1 VKRTVGGARR
11 AVSKS
16 DEPVAAHCPNRPIT
30 SHGDDMGVL
39 HVGELLSLPVL
50 RGARVV
56 AGHRGLDREVTNI
69 NVMEVPDIE
78 AYVHPGEVLLTTLY
92 PLRDDLAGVTGLI
105 RRLHDAT
112 LSALVVRLG
121 RYVDHLPAAAL
132 DTADELGFPIVVV
145 DTHIAFNDVIA
156 AVLAIVLADYGP
168 EPGRAETIRE
178 RLTAVALTGGGL
190 AEIARTLAGALNR
203 HVVVV
208 DAGGATLGT
217 GQPATE
223 PRDPARP
230 AADPSWAFPITVAG
244 TERGRLLVDGS
255 TEPTLGQ
262 RRLIRQACF
271 AAGMHIAQ
279 ALASVE
285 LDRRMRVLLLEE
297 AVTGSSLD
305 HGQLLERSR
314 LFGWDFTVPHAVV
327 LARGARELAD
337 ADVARTAAAALPG
350 APAWSRGIE
359 AVAIV
364 PMAGVDR
371 IAELT
376 TRVQRWR
383 TALAAAARC
392 AVHAAI
398 GPVARDAD
406 GLAASHRSARESLA
420 IGEVTARP
428 LVRNDELLLER
439 LLLSVDPARLR
450 ELVRDQIGPLIEADR
465 TGSGTLCETLETYL
479 GIGNAA
485 AAARLLYIH
494 YNTMKHRLVRI
505 VELLGVDLH
514 DPRTRLSL
522 AVALAARALTSGAG
536 SGTRN

>member
-1 VKRTVGGARR
+1 VKSTVAGAGR
-11 AVSKS
+11 AASGS
-16 DEPVAAHCPNRPIT
+16 DPNGNRLLSESANPQL
-30 SHGDDMGVL
+30 GADMGML

-50 RGARVV
+50 RGARVL
-56 AGHRGLDREVTNI
+56 AGHRGLDREVSNV

-92 PLRDDLAGVTGLI
+92 PLRDDLGRVPDLV
-105 RRLHDAT
+105 RRLHGAT

-121 RYVDHLPAAAL
+121 RYVDHIPAAAL
-132 DTADELGFPIVVV
+132 EAADELGFPIIVI
-145 DTHIAFNDVIA
+145 DTDIAFNDVIS

-168 EPGRAETIRE
+168 EPSRAETIRE

-190 AEIARTLAGALNR
+190 AEIARTLAGALDR
-203 HVVVV
+203 HVAVV
-208 DAGGATLGT
+208 DAGGATLGS
-217 GQPATE
+217 GRPSTE
-223 PRDPARP
+223 PAGAGP

-244 TERGRLLVDGS
+244 TEHGRLLVDGD

-279 ALASVE
+279 ALASIE
-285 LDRRMRVLLLEE
+285 LDRRMRVLVLEE

-305 HGQLLERSR
+305 HGQLPERSR
-314 LFGWDFTVPHAVV
+314 LFGMDFTGPHAVV
-327 LARGARELAD
+327 LARAAREFPD
-337 ADVARTAAAALPG
+337 ADVARMAVGALPAG
-350 APAWSRGIE
+350 SLAWSRGIE

-364 PMAGVDR
+364 PTTGVDQVG
-371 IAELT
+371 ELT
-376 TRVQRWR
+376 ARVHRWQ
-383 TALAAAARC
+383 TALAAVARRD
-392 AVHAAI
+392 VHAAI
-398 GPVARDAD
+398 GTVASDAD

-428 LVRNDELLLER
+428 LVRHDELLLER
-439 LLLSVDPARLR
+439 ILLSVDPTRLQ
-450 ELVRDQIGPLIEADR
+450 ELVSDQIGPLIEADR
-465 TGSGTLCETLETYL
+465 TGSGALCQTLESYL

-485 AAARLLYIH
+485 AAARALYIH
-494 YNTMKHRLVRI
+494 YNTMKHRMVRI
-505 VELLGVDLH
+505 VELLDVDLH

-536 SGTRN
+536 SHG